1 MTFELI
7 SAACSVGH
15 RDDRG
20 DDRALLFGYRG
31 FEAGAVVCDGV
42 GSEPGSD
49 ATAERVA
56 ELAVS
61 LMYGGDV
68 GSSFWEFD
76 RALERRLD
84 VDGNGAT
91 TLALVRADRDGLVG
105 HFLVGNGAVIEVVP
119 METGPG
125 QVRLL
130 WSSIVLPR
138 MATRDGRPA
147 LASFLPQPD
156 RKLESEKGIRKV
168 PEDVARLYLV
178 CSDGLLSEEDRL
190 EGNAPDGSAWRQV
203 PSLMAGLMRR
213 LNGAWT
219 EILAADAEGA
229 AELLQGCL
237 EETVDPA
244 GETLVLDDDTSVA
257 ALLMRPARLAI
268 HLGAVAP

>member
-7 SAACSVGH
+7 SAGCSVGH

-20 DDRALLFGYRG
+20 DDRVRLFGHRG
-31 FEAGAVVCDGV
+31 LDAGAVVCDGV

-61 LMYGGDV
+61 LIYGGDV
-68 GSSFWEFD
+68 GTSFLEFD
-76 RALERRLD
+76 RELERRLG
-84 VDGNGAT
+84 VDGEGAT

-119 METGPG
+119 METGPD

-130 WSSIVLPR
+130 WSSITLPR

-147 LASFLPQPD
+147 LASFLPQPG
-156 RKLESEKGIRKV
+156 RMLESEKGIRKV
-168 PEDVARLYLV
+168 PADASRLYLV

-190 EGNAPDGSAWRQV
+190 EGAAPDATVWRQV
-203 PSLMAGLMRR
+203 PDLMADLMGL
-213 LNGAWT
+213 LTDAWT
-219 EILAADAEGA
+219 EILAAETERSA
-229 AELLQGCL
+229 ALLQGCL
-237 EETVDPA
+237 QEAVDPR
-244 GETLVLDDDTSVA
+244 GRTLTLDDDTTVA
-257 ALLMRPARLAI
+257 AVLLRPVRPTI
-268 HLGAVAP
+268 HLGSVAP

>member
-1 MTFELI
+1 MAFELI

-20 DDRALLFGYRG
+20 DDRALLFGHRG
-31 FEAGAVVCDGV
+31 LEASAVVCDGV

-68 GSSFWEFD
+68 SSSFWEFD
-76 RALERRLD
+76 RELERRLD

-91 TLALVRADRDGLVG
+91 TLAVVRADPDGLVG

-130 WSSIVLPR
+130 WTSIALPR

-168 PEDVARLYLV
+168 PEGAPRLYLI

-190 EGNAPDGSAWRQV
+190 EGNAPDGTAWRQV
-203 PSLMAGLMRR
+203 PILMAGLMRR

-219 EILAADAEGA
+219 EILAADTEGA
-229 AELLQGCL
+229 AGLLQGCL
-237 EETVDPA
+237 EETVDPP
-244 GETLVLDDDTSVA
+244 GQTLMLDDDTSVA
-257 ALLMRPARLAI
+257 AILLRPTKPAI
-268 HLGAVAP
+268 PLEAAP